1 MGKKGKELVSTHPE
15 TASQHLIL
23 SCFHGLKVTP
33 MDASLRPLL
42 EVLLHQDSCIRAG
55 RKDKNPSW
63 ASLPNM
69 QVASI
74 QETDPK
80 MLLLGVS
87 QRDVCQ
93 LQVCSFWEVPRAWHP
108 AGKPHAGSTRAPA
121 PCWLHLGLT
130 RGLASSLLDQQGMGR
145 AAPRPSAA
153 HPGPPEPPASPAR

>member
-1 MGKKGKELVSTHPE
+1 MGKKDKELVSARPG
-15 TASQHLIL
+15 TASQCLIL
-23 SCFHGLKVTP
+23 SRFHHLKVTP
-33 MDASLRPLL
+33 MGAALRQLL

-74 QETDPK
+74 RETDPK

-93 LQVCSFWEVPRAWHP
+93 LQVCSFWGAPRAWHP

-121 PCWLHLGLT
+121 PCWLHLRLT
-130 RGLASSLLDQQGMGR
+130 QGLASSLLDQQGMGS
-145 AAPRPSAA
+145 AAPRPSAT